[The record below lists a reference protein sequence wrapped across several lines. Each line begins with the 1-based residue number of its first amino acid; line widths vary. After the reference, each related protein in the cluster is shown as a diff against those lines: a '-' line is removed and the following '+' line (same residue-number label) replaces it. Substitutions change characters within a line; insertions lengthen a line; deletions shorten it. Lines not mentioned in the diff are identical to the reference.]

1 MRAACALRISSGR
14 IISNLQCWKICGF
27 SSIAFSQ
34 EGVVAGNG
42 IYRRQGR
49 KKPRRAA
56 LRLRSGGKGDGFLLV
71 VVLNAD
77 RDTDIALLVIAL
89 DNDADI
95 RPIAVLLQ
103 ADVVIG
109 INVI

>member
-1 MRAACALRISSGR
+1 MSFLCVFDTLLLYHSGR
-14 IISNLQCWKICGF
+14 GL
-27 SSIAFSQ
+27 SQ
-34 EGVVAGNG
+34 KGE
-42 IYRRQGR
+42 